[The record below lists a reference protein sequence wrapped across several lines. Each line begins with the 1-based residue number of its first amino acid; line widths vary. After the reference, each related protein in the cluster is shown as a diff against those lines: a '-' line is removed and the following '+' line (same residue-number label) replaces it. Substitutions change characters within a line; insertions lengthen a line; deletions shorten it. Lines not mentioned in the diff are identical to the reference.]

1 MSHVGPLLS
10 PLLVGR
16 DELLGLAD
24 RRIAEAAEGHGQL
37 LLLAGEAGIGKSR
50 LLRAIH
56 RKANAAGMPSA
67 QSDLAPH
74 DRQVPLASFR
84 DLARTMTVAPGFEAL
99 GAAVLGI
106 LESVDWPDADTLA
119 TRRLIVRDLADRIT
133 SAITE
138 PRMLAFEDLQW
149 ADEMSLEVIG
159 ELARLGRD
167 RPLLMVGSYRIDE

>member
-1 MSHVGPLLS
+1 MSRIGPLLS

-16 DELLGLAD
+16 DELLNLAD
-24 RRIAEAAEGHGQL
+24 RRIAEAAEGRGQL

-56 RKANAAGMPSA
+56 RKANAAGMPSV

-84 DLARTMTVAPGFEAL
+84 DLARTMGVVPPFETL
-99 GAAVLGI
+99 GDDITSLVERVEL
-106 LESVDWPDADTLA
+106 PDADTLGG
-119 TRRLIVRDLADRIT
+119 RRLLVRDLADLIASRI
-133 SAITE
+133 IE

-149 ADEMSLEVIG
+149 ADELTLEVIG
-159 ELARLGRD
+159 ELARIGRE
-167 RPLLMVGSYRIDE
+167 RPLLMV